1 MTIIY
6 NKNTARC
13 AYKNNQKS
21 SAYLL
26 FLPKRMQQRCIGR
39 ETARKLLL
47 CAFFDDVMRTLP
59 DEQMQENLL
68 DKINE
73 YIG

>member
-1 MTIIY
+1 MRGEILTTIDDNYSRQLLTIIY

-26 FLPKRMQQRCIGR
+26 FLPKRMQQCCIG
-39 ETARKLLL
+39 
-47 CAFFDDVMRTLP
+47 
-59 DEQMQENLL
+59 EQN
-68 DKINE
+68 KKNN
-73 YIG
+73 

>member
-1 MTIIY
+1 
-6 NKNTARC
+6 
-13 AYKNNQKS
+13 
-21 SAYLL
+21 
-26 FLPKRMQQRCIGR
+26 MQQRCIGR
-39 ETARKLLL
+39 EAARKLLL